1 MSSLTL
7 SGQTKTHWYPL
18 AWATMAN
25 PTPVL
30 PLVGS
35 TIVPPGLSLPSRSA
49 ASIILTAIRSF
60 TDPPGLRYS
69 TLASIN
75 GFAPPVTRDS
85 LSSGVLPTRSISD
98 STYCTARLY
107 VGRVAE
113 NPATSPHKLAR
124 AVVS

>member
-1 MSSLTL
+1 M
-7 SGQTKTHWYPL
+7 
-18 AWATMAN
+18 
-25 PTPVL
+25 L

-69 TLASIN
+69 TLARIN
-75 GFAPPVTRDS
+75 GFAPSVTRDS

-98 STYCTARLY
+98 STYCTD
-107 VGRVAE
+107 
-113 NPATSPHKLAR
+113 
-124 AVVS
+124 